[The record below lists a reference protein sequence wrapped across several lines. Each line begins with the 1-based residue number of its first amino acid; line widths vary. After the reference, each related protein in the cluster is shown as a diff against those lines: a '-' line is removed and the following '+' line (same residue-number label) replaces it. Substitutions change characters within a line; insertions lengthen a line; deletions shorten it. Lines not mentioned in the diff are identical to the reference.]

1 MVLSQAHGKP
11 SNTNTDAIHVQ
22 DDAIKPTCANDE
34 EKNEELDVDNDSKPA
49 ALPIIANVSLSVHST
64 ANASTGTV
72 TAMAT
77 THYFNFSSQGQGQ
90 ILGHTNLTTA
100 ESYFGDKLSANTDD
114 SNEEAN
120 ENENIEVEREEERGD
135 EFKNFLETLH
145 LDGAR

>member
-34 EKNEELDVDNDSKPA
+34 EKNEQLDVDNDSKPA
-49 ALPIIANVSLSVHST
+49 ALPINANVSLSVHST

-77 THYFNFSSQGQGQ
+77 THHFNS
-90 ILGHTNLTTA
+90 A
-100 ESYFGDKLSANTDD
+100 AKAKDKSLATP
-114 SNEEAN
+114 
-120 ENENIEVEREEERGD
+120 
-135 EFKNFLETLH
+135 T
-145 LDGAR
+145 

>member
-49 ALPIIANVSLSVHST
+49 ALPINANVSLSVHST
-64 ANASTGTV
+64 AIASIDTV
-72 TAMAT
+72 TAIVT
-77 THYFNFSSQGQGQ
+77 THYFNLSSQVQGQ

-120 ENENIEVEREEERGD
+120 ENENIEGRRKEVTSLRTSWTHSIWMEPDR
-135 EFKNFLETLH
+135 
-145 LDGAR
+145 